1 MRNLPDLICGV
12 ITLLNL
18 LFLCVRPRAVA
29 RGEKAQRLRTP
40 LPPLGRNG
48 QTDGSRVQCDGIC
61 YIDLRRTAANA
72 RNRFLGLDGNVAIL
86 A

>member
-1 MRNLPDLICGV
+1 MWGNNPFEFTVFVRKTPDRCPERKGTEIA
-12 ITLLNL
+12 TA
-18 LFLCVRPRAVA
+18 PS
-29 RGEKAQRLRTP
+29 
-40 LPPLGRNG
+40 PLGASG
-48 QTDGSRVQCDGIC
+48 KTDGSHIQYGRIC